1 MKRTVICSFWMDL
14 WEKSGTGHEDVK
26 WLRPIKEVI
35 AKKVPPPSDESWAP
49 HTTQAVKILSKK
61 WYWSAPG
68 PNKLINYW
76 LCKVIRQL
84 LKNWNTQNIVRTKCG
99 PETSRTI
106 PFMRGSTSAAMN
118 NIGLHWDSKRC
129 NTIHVKRGSLGNDA
143 ATSFTIRYRWFKVLK
158 KVQGTSSS
166 EYAKQWNRTRTL
178 LLWVQQRFTFSVSLQ
193 SGLALFLISIE

>member
-1 MKRTVICSFWMDL
+1 MIDRMVTMDCHERHRILSITWVDARKAYDTV
-14 WEKSGTGHEDVK
+14 HHK
-26 WLRPIKEVI
+26 WLADCMDMHSFP
-35 AKKVPPPSDESWAP
+35 
-49 HTTQAVKILSKK
+49 
-61 WYWSAPG
+61 
-68 PNKLINYW
+68 YW

-106 PFMRGSTSAAMN
+106 PFMRGSTSAAMY

-143 ATSFTIRYRWFKVLK
+143 ATSFTIRYQWFKVLK

-166 EYAKQWNRTRTL
+166 EYAKQ
-178 LLWVQQRFTFSVSLQ
+178 
-193 SGLALFLISIE
+193 